1 MNLKPFPH
9 YHPQRDG
16 LWFHLV
22 EDDNQGLWQGVL
34 GGDVASALLH
44 HPKWRVYVGH

>member
-1 MNLKPFPH
+1 MNLKISSLSAT
-9 YHPQRDG
+9 QRDG